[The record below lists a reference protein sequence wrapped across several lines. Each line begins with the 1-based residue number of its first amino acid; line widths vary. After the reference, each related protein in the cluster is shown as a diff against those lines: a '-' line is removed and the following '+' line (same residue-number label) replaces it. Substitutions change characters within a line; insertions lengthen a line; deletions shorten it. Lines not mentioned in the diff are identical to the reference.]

1 MLSQKEIKLI
11 EEKSTFAGDLILK
24 MAKNKQS
31 FSSFIKRKDNKD
43 FFLCFEQSFLMI
55 PMNKSHTI
63 FFENNGENLSRK
75 NDYDLSVILEQKY
88 RKKNC
93 INVYIKNN
101 VVFIIIQSKSLSDLK
116 DMFFYTWSNIMK
128 NNPYLK
134 YFGK

>member
-11 EEKSTFAGDLILK
+11 EEKSTFAGDQIGK
-24 MAKNKQS
+24 GKTSFGSIIKKKKQNEF
-31 FSSFIKRKDNKD
+31 FS
-43 FFLCFEQSFLMI
+43 CFEQSFLMI
-55 PMNKSHTI
+55 PMNKLHTI

-88 RKKNC
+88 GKKNC

-101 VVFIIIQSKSLSDLK
+101 VIFIIIQSKSLSDLK
-116 DMFFYTWSNIMK
+116 DMFFYTWPNIMK